1 MALLKDKDRE
11 YLQGEFSKRL
21 KNPVRLVVFTQT
33 IACDFCEQ
41 TEQIAEEVAGLSDLI
56 SVEVYNFVN
65 DKSVA
70 DKSVADQYGVDK
82 IPALVVAGEKDY
94 GIRFF
99 GIPAGYEFTSLV
111 EDIMMVSSGDSGLS
125 AETKAAVAGITAPVH
140 IQVFVTP
147 TCPYC
152 PGAVLLAHK
161 LAMES
166 DKILGDMVEA
176 TEFPHLAQKYN
187 VMGVPRSVINEKTH
201 IEGAVPEALL
211 IAQLMESLGAETPM
225 VQEAVPG
232 AKN

>member
-11 YLQGEFSKRL
+11 YLQEEFSKRL
-21 KNPVRLVVFTQT
+21 KNPVKLVLFTQT

-41 TEQIAEEVAGLSDLI
+41 TEQIAQEVAGLSDKI
-56 SVEVYNFVN
+56 SVEVHNFVN
-65 DKSVA
+65 DKN
-70 DKSVADQYGVDK
+70 VADQYGVEK
-82 IPALVVAGEKDY
+82 IPALAVVGEKDY

-99 GIPAGYEFTSLV
+99 GIPAGYEFSSLV

-125 AETKAAVAGITAPVH
+125 PDTKKAIAEIDDSVH

-152 PGAVLLAHK
+152 PAAVLLAHK

-166 DKILGDMVEA
+166 EHIRGDMVEA

-187 VMGVPRSVINEKTH
+187 VMGVPRSVINETTH
-201 IEGAVPEALL
+201 VEGAVPEAMLVS
-211 IAQLMESLGAETPM
+211 QLMEALISEAPM
-225 VQEAVPG
+225 VQEVVPSSS
-232 AKN
+232 N

>member
-11 YLQGEFSKRL
+11 YLQGEFSKSL

-65 DKSVA
+65 

>member
-1 MALLKDKDRE
+1 
-11 YLQGEFSKRL
+11 
-21 KNPVRLVVFTQT
+21 
-33 IACDFCEQ
+33 
-41 TEQIAEEVAGLSDLI
+41 
-56 SVEVYNFVN
+56 
-65 DKSVA
+65 
-70 DKSVADQYGVDK
+70 
-82 IPALVVAGEKDY
+82 
-94 GIRFF
+94 
-99 GIPAGYEFTSLV
+99 
-111 EDIMMVSSGDSGLS
+111 MMVSSGDSGLS
-125 AETKAAVAGITAPVH
+125 AETKAAVADITAPVH

-201 IEGAVPEALL
+201 IEGAVPEAML

>member
-21 KNPVRLVVFTQT
+21 ENPVRLVVFTQT

-65 DKSVA
+65 

-166 DKILGDMVEA
+166 DHIVGDMVEA

-201 IEGAVPEALL
+201 IEGAVPEAML

>member
-56 SVEVYNFVN
+56 SIEVYNFVN
-65 DKSVA
+65 

-166 DKILGDMVEA
+166 DHIVGDMVEA

-201 IEGAVPEALL
+201 IEGAVPEAML